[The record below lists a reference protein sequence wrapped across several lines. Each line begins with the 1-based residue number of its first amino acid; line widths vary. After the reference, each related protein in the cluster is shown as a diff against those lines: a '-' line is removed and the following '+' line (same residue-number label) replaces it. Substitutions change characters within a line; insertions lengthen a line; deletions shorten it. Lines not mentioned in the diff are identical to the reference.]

1 MTTIHSPINDQFETI
16 LSDLASNIV
25 NDWDLKACTAFCVE
39 NLEQNWKSFS
49 IQELVEQYELHH
61 DSSIVDEIIDWN
73 EHLKTGEPD
82 WSQFTRAEYH
92 PVRITSVSG
101 TTEIIR
107 ILEDTDDDPDFW
119 SVYLVDRIGMSQ
131 CILDLANEDEA
142 KVLTES
148 INTHYLEQESDDSE

>member
-1 MTTIHSPINDQFETI
+1 MTTIHSPINDQFESI

-25 NDWDLKACTAFCVE
+25 NDWDLKTCTAFCVE

-82 WSQFTRAEYH
+82 WPQFARAEFH
-92 PVRITSVSG
+92 PVKFVSINSIE
-101 TTEIIR
+101 TC
-107 ILEDTDDDPDFW
+107 DADDPDLDFW
-119 SVYLVDRIGMSQ
+119 SVYLVDHAGMSQ
-131 CILDLANEDEA
+131 CILNLENESEA
-142 KVLTES
+142 KVLTDS
-148 INTHYLEQESDDSE
+148 INTHYLEQDSDDSE